1 MRVIPCFLSFT
12 ITVSKHLRQTYF
24 QSEFFHFVYIFQ
36 DLSEF
41 GIAPKDITTTDDFA
55 SKAKDKI
62 KEKARQIAGVVAA
75 IPGTTAFDDLIG
87 PSK

>member
-1 MRVIPCFLSFT
+1 MRAISCFLY
-12 ITVSKHLRQTYF
+12 ITVSKHLREIFLIY
-24 QSEFFHFVYIFQ
+24 FFHSVCIFQ

-55 SKAKDKI
+55 SKAKDRI
-62 KEKARQIAGVVAA
+62 KEKARQLAGVVAA
-75 IPGTTAFDDLIG
+75 IPGTTTFDDLIG

>member
-1 MRVIPCFLSFT
+1 MFSFC
-12 ITVSKHLRQTYF
+12 VC
-24 QSEFFHFVYIFQ
+24 FQ

-41 GIAPKDITTTDDFA
+41 GIAPKDITTTDDFV
-55 SKAKDKI
+55 SKAKDRI
-62 KEKARQIAGVVAA
+62 KEKARQIAGVIAP

>member
-1 MRVIPCFLSFT
+1 M
-12 ITVSKHLRQTYF
+12 
-24 QSEFFHFVYIFQ
+24 Q

-55 SKAKDKI
+55 SKAKDRI
-62 KEKARQIAGVVAA
+62 KEKARQIAGAVAA

-87 PSK
+87 PSKYVPLITVNQTILSLRRAVLVRKITFGHSDP